1 MDLLTHP
8 PVLAWLR
15 TATPQLVERAQ
26 RAPMRFAAIPSR
38 AAWLRDLRLQLLEH
52 HVRGDGTA
60 EKDGEAP
67 VITYSP
73 TT

>member
-1 MDLLTHP
+1 
-8 PVLAWLR
+8 
-15 TATPQLVERAQ
+15 
-26 RAPMRFAAIPSR
+26 MRFAAIPSR